1 MSAAASQHN
10 SSRRLLGDAL
20 RVAKGTVIGQ
30 APFILV
36 TPLITRLCLPA
47 ELGIY
52 GLALAFV
59 GIAAPAVGLR
69 LELAAISARN
79 PDDARA
85 LWILSVLAVVP
96 MTCLAMAVLCV
107 LKLLD
112 VGSYAALSWWMV
124 AATGATIVA
133 AGVYSTLRSWLV
145 RRHRFGLVANSLT
158 VQGFVRAGLP
168 VLFAPL
174 GLTAL
179 LLVASE
185 LLARLSA
192 IWLMAYRGELRA
204 ALAGIHL
211 RGHAL
216 RERARRFWKYPVL
229 LGPSA
234 LIDAAATALPVPILA
249 SCYGLEVAGK
259 FALVQ
264 RLVMLPAAL
273 IGSSVGDV
281 FHAHAAEI
289 AGRRSDSVGG
299 FLAAT
304 AMRLLLLALVV
315 YIPIALVAPF
325 TARWIF
331 GPKWA
336 DVGAMIAVLAPL
348 CIAQTVVN
356 PISRGLLLSGRE
368 ERKLLA
374 DVTCVVLPLS
384 TLYLARNQPALVA
397 IAWFSAASVIAYFI
411 YYLVI
416 LKALQ
421 KGPGHLVAPVDAPR

>member
-1 MSAAASQHN
+1 
-10 SSRRLLGDAL
+10 
-20 RVAKGTVIGQ
+20 
-30 APFILV
+30 
-36 TPLITRLCLPA
+36 
-47 ELGIY
+47 
-52 GLALAFV
+52 
-59 GIAAPAVGLR
+59 
-69 LELAAISARN
+69 
-79 PDDARA
+79 
-85 LWILSVLAVVP
+85 
-96 MTCLAMAVLCV
+96 
-107 LKLLD
+107 
-112 VGSYAALSWWMV
+112 
-124 AATGATIVA
+124 
-133 AGVYSTLRSWLV
+133 
-145 RRHRFGLVANSLT
+145 
-158 VQGFVRAGLP
+158 
-168 VLFAPL
+168 
-174 GLTAL
+174 
-179 LLVASE
+179 
-185 LLARLSA
+185 
-192 IWLMAYRGELRA
+192 
-204 ALAGIHL
+204 
-211 RGHAL
+211 
-216 RERARRFWKYPVL
+216 
-229 LGPSA
+229 
-234 LIDAAATALPVPILA
+234 
-249 SCYGLEVAGK
+249 
-259 FALVQ
+259 
-264 RLVMLPAAL
+264 
-273 IGSSVGDV
+273 V